1 MTAAETPAGLT
12 GRLAGLPRSIPGPRR
27 FPCALAFAASIGV
40 FATSLAHLRLP
51 VLCVLACA
59 WLGLIAAGAFASRRG
74 PVILTVL
81 ASLTKAL
88 TVLMIGWSVSHPH
101 SPVGLHS
108 PLDWIPLGSL
118 NAATGLWLLAVIRKR
133 AR

>member
-1 MTAAETPAGLT
+1 MTAAGTTARHAGF
-12 GRLAGLPRSIPGPRR
+12 PRSIPGPRR
-27 FPCALAFAASIGV
+27 FPCALASAASIGV
-40 FATSLAHLRLP
+40 FATSLAHLPTAL
-51 VLCVLACA
+51 LYVLAAA
-59 WLGLIAAGAFASRRG
+59 WLALIAAGALAPRRG

-88 TVLMIGWSVSHPH
+88 TIVLIAWALSHPH
-101 SPVGLHS
+101 SPIGPHDPV
-108 PLDWIPLGSL
+108 DWIPLGSL